1 MKIHGLNK
9 TTLLDYPGYV
19 AAAVFTGGCNF
30 QCPFCHNRDL
40 VLYPNTQPCI
50 PEEDIFSFLKKRKG
64 IVTGVCITG
73 GEPTLQ
79 PDLKE
84 FLAKIKEIGLQV
96 KLDTNGYRPEIVKD
110 IIADGLAD
118 YVAMD
123 MKSCRTEYGKAA
135 GRADIDVSKIEESV
149 SILMEGRTEYEFRT
163 TVVKELHT
171 KEIME
176 EIGKWICGCKAYYL
190 QSYEE
195 NENVICKGFHTCT
208 KKELEEFKR
217 IMETYVNHVEIRGV

>member
-1 MKIHGLNK
+1 M
-9 TTLLDYPGYV
+9 
-19 AAAVFTGGCNF
+19 
-30 QCPFCHNRDL
+30 
-40 VLYPNTQPCI
+40 
-50 PEEDIFSFLKKRKG
+50 
-64 IVTGVCITG
+64 
-73 GEPTLQ
+73 Q